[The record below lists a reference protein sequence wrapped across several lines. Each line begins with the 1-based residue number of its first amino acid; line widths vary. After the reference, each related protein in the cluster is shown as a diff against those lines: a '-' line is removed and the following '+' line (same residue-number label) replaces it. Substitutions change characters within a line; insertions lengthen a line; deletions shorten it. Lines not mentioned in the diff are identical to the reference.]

1 MSPKRAH
8 SGGDAVSAMP
18 GAVWLRAS
26 PPRTGSRGP
35 ALTRERIVAATVA
48 LLDGQGA
55 QGLSMRKLADSLDV
69 HATSLYWHVS
79 HRDDLLD
86 LALDA
91 VFAEVTLPAPSRNA
105 HRADADLPNAHRADA
120 DFPAPAAVRAHR
132 ADDRRT
138 GGSWRGDVALFMDEL
153 RTALLRHPWSA
164 VLASSRPLLGPQ
176 ALARTEFVYAAL
188 VEGGFEG
195 DALTAAAGA
204 VSNYVI
210 GTVSAETA
218 WQHEDGQAEAAGR
231 AALAAHLRESAAAY
245 PTLAAHPPSLRTDW
259 EGHFA
264 RGRDF
269 LLDGLARS
277 AERPRG

>member
-8 SGGDAVSAMP
+8 GVGDAAPGMP
-18 GAVWLRAS
+18 GAVWLRARA
-26 PPRTGSRGP
+26 PRAASRGP
-35 ALTRERIVAATVA
+35 ALTRERIVAATVT

-55 QGLSMRKLADSLDV
+55 QGLSMRKLAGLLDV

-91 VFAEVTLPAPSRNA
+91 VFAEVALPARGTDESRA
-105 HRADADLPNAHRADA
+105 E
-120 DFPAPAAVRAHR
+120 
-132 ADDRRT
+132 
-138 GGSWRGDVALFMDEL
+138 GSWRADVALFMDEL

-164 VLASSRPLLGPQ
+164 PLASSRPLLGPN
-176 ALARTEFVYAAL
+176 ALARSEFVYAAL
-188 VEGGFEG
+188 VAGGFDG
-195 DALTAAAGA
+195 DALTAAAAA

-210 GTVSAETA
+210 GTVSSEAAWRYEDAEVETA
-218 WQHEDGQAEAAGR
+218 GR
-231 AALAAHLRESAAAY
+231 TALAAHLRETATAH
-245 PTLAAHPPSLRTDW
+245 PTLAAHPPSLRTDR

-269 LLDGLARS
+269 LLDGLAHS
-277 AERPRG
+277 ATRQRG

>member
-1 MSPKRAH
+1 MSPKRAY
-8 SGGDAVSAMP
+8 SGEAAPATP
-18 GAVWLRAS
+18 GAVWLRAGDRR
-26 PPRTGSRGP
+26 PASRAP
-35 ALTRERIVAATVA
+35 ALTRERIVTATVA

-55 QGLSMRKLADSLDV
+55 QGVQGLSMRKLAESLDV

-91 VFAEVTLPAPSRNA
+91 VFAEVTLPEPNPDTR
-105 HRADADLPNAHRADA
+105 DADNS
-120 DFPAPAAVRAHR
+120 
-132 ADDRRT
+132 RT
-138 GGSWRGDVALFMDEL
+138 AGAWREDVGLFMDEL

-164 VLASSRPLLGPQ
+164 PLASSRPLLGPQ
-176 ALARTEFVYAAL
+176 ALARSEFVYAAL
-188 VEGGFEG
+188 VAGGFEG
-195 DALTAAAGA
+195 DDLTAAAAA

-218 WQHEDGQAEAAGR
+218 WQYENPGEEAAGR
-231 AALAAHLRESAAAY
+231 RALVAHLRAAGEEH
-245 PTLAAHPPSLRTDW
+245 PTLAAHPPSLSTDW

-269 LLDGLARS
+269 LLDGLAHAVAPS
-277 AERPRG
+277 G